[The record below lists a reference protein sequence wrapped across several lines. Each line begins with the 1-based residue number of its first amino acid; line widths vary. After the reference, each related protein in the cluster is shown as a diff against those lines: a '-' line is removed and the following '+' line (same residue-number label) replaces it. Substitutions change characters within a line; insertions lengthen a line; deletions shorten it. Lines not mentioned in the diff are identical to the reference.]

1 MTSHLSTKEKSA
13 IEEAKSLKMTVLN
26 QDEEMK
32 MLKDMV
38 KSTTLQIAIKD
49 QEIKRIKKRTN
60 YMESQSM
67 GSIPGSPSTRK
78 NNKSSLLPS
87 LNNSSTQD
95 YESF

>member
-38 KSTTLQIAIKD
+38 KSTTLQLAIKD

-60 YMESQSM
+60 YMES
-67 GSIPGSPSTRK
+67 
-78 NNKSSLLPS
+78 
-87 LNNSSTQD
+87 
-95 YESF
+95 